1 MGDNSAALLM
11 KMYTKFD
18 MIDLPCQHNS
28 LTKTLPKIANSVFV
42 CELYFTRCIQ
52 LCWMRKEDKDMRL
65 KMKC

>member
-52 LCWMRKEDKDMRL
+52 LC
-65 KMKC
+65 